1 MHYWAL
7 LTAVEV
13 FGVKYYTSLE
23 MRKLEQRLNTVKD
36 DLHLAKEKLQQT
48 QERLGIVQSEDELAQ
63 EQLGFMNETIE
74 DIQLRMTAKDDYVS
88 DEVFVQTAPLPSVQC
103 SLSSAETISR
113 PQSSK

>member
-7 LTAVEV
+7 LTADEV

-48 QERLGIVQSEDELAQ
+48 QERLGTVQSGEELAQ
-63 EQLGFMNETIE
+63 EQLRCMKETIE
-74 DIQLRMTAKDDYVS
+74 DIQLRMTAKDDYES
-88 DEVFVQTAPLPSVQC
+88 DEVLVTDSTPPPR
-103 SLSSAETISR
+103 TM
-113 PQSSK
+113 